1 MAQMSKWTVL
11 IRTFFASLLALS
23 VVAPNDAVAQS
34 QAEITQAYDAAIQ
47 QGTIRA
53 LERFIER
60 YPLSPQA
67 SAAFRE
73 IVLLSR
79 GSVLAGNPPTG
90 INIGAA
96 TRSVVAGGP
105 DPY

>member
-11 IRTFFASLLALS
+11 LRTFFASILALS
-23 VVAPNDAVAQS
+23 VASPSDAVAQS
-34 QAEITQAYDAAIQ
+34 QSEIAQAFDAAIQ
-47 QGTIRA
+47 RGTVRA
-53 LERFIER
+53 FEQFIER

-67 SAAFRE
+67 STAFRE

-79 GSVLAGNPPTG
+79 GSVLAGNGPTG
-90 INIGAA
+90 IEIGSAPS
-96 TRSVVAGGP
+96 SVVAGGA